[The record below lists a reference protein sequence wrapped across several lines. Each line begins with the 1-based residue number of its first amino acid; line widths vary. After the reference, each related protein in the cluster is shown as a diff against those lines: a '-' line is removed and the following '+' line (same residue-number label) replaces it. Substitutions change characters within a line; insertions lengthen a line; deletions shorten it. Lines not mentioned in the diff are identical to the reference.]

1 QSALARS
8 LLSLVTYQAEFVTGD
23 VMKAVRVAPEI
34 DDEAEAVV
42 SEAVTRAAEDLHM
55 GNQTVGDIIGLSPAF
70 VSQMRHGNKRLV
82 QGKKPWQLALLLVRV
97 YRSLFPLAG
106 GDIESMRDWLGNEN
120 LELDGA
126 VPLQLLTTPQGLV
139 AVLDYLDGYR
149 ARI

>member
-1 QSALARS
+1 MM
-8 LLSLVTYQAEFVTGD
+8 
-23 VMKAVRVAPEI
+23 VMDAVQIAPEPVE
-34 DDEAEAVV
+34 EAEGVL
-42 SEAVTRAAEDLHM
+42 SEAVTRAAADLRL
-55 GNQTVGDIIGLSPAF
+55 GNQLLGDILGLSPAF
-70 VSQMRHGNKRLV
+70 VSQMRHGKKRLA
-82 QGKKPWQLALLLVRV
+82 QGKKPWQLAQLLVRV